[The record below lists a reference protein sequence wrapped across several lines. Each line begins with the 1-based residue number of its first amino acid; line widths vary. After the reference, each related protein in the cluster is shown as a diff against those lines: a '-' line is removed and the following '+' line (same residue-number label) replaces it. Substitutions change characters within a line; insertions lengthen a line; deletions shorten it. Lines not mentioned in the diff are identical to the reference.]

1 MAKKKKFP
9 DLTGDG
15 KVTRADVLKGRGV
28 FNDGGKTKKEE
39 RKKKKEDK
47 QKEKD
52 DDPRNTMPDDIG
64 KKTKPKKRGKK
75 GASGMTREQM
85 KRKRAFDMYKNGGK
99 SKTRE
104 KVDGGTVTKTKKGDA
119 TITTKRRADG
129 SLIKGKVKTKDAKLK
144 QKYRK
149 DGTLKKTVTVTR
161 DKFGSKVRRTTKMDK
176 KGKVKRTKRI
186 GGSPQNF
193 QGDGFERYAFGGV
206 APKLG
211 TAKKFPS
218 DSSPFEAHLSKF
230 YRSNK

>member
-1 MAKKKKFP
+1 MAKKEKFP

-28 FNDGGKTKKEE
+28 F
-39 RKKKKEDK
+39 
-47 QKEKD
+47 
-52 DDPRNTMPDDIG
+52 
-64 KKTKPKKRGKK
+64 
-75 GASGMTREQM
+75 
-85 KRKRAFDMYKNGGK
+85 KNGGK

-104 KVDGGTVTKTKKGDA
+104 KVDGGTVTKTKLGESKV
-119 TITTKRRADG
+119 TTKRRADG
-129 SLIKGKVKTKDAKLK
+129 SLIKGKVKNKDAKFK

-149 DGTLKKTVTVTR
+149 DGTLKKEVRVTR
-161 DKFGSKVRRTTKMDK
+161 DEFGSKVRRTTKVDK
-176 KGKVKRTKRI
+176 KGKVKRKKRI

-193 QGDGFERYAFGGV
+193 QGDGFEAYAFGGV

>member
-28 FNDGGKTKKEE
+28 FSNGGKTKKEE
-39 RKKKKEDK
+39 RQERKELKKK
-47 QKEKD
+47 QK
-52 DDPRNTMPDDIG
+52 PDS
-64 KKTKPKKRGKK
+64 KKSGSKK
-75 GASGMTREQM
+75 GAPGMSREKL
-85 KRKRAFDMYKNGGK
+85 KRKRAFDMYENGGK

-104 KVDGGTVTKTKKGDA
+104 KIDGGTVTKTKMGESKV
-119 TITTKRRADG
+119 TTKRRADG
-129 SLIKGKVKTKDAKLK
+129 SLIKGKVKNKDAKFK

-149 DGTLKKTVTVTR
+149 DGTLKKEVRVTR
-161 DKFGSKVRRTTKMDK
+161 DKFGSKVRRTTKVDK
-176 KGKVKRTKRI
+176 TGKVKKKKRI

>member
-28 FNDGGKTKKEE
+28 FSNGGKTKKEDKK
-39 RKKKKEDK
+39 KKKKE
-47 QKEKD
+47 KD
-52 DDPRNTMPDDIG
+52 EDPRKTMPDDLSKSG
-64 KKTKPKKRGKK
+64 TKPKGLLK
-75 GASGMTREQM
+75 GAKGAPAMSREKL

-104 KVDGGTVTKTKKGDA
+104 KIDGGTVTKTKMGESKV
-119 TITTKRRADG
+119 TTKRRADG
-129 SLIKGKVKTKDAKLK
+129 SLIKGKVKNKDAKFK

-149 DGTLKKTVTVTR
+149 DGTLKKEVRVSR
-161 DKFGSKVRRTTKMDK
+161 DEFGSKVRRTTKVDK
-176 KGKVKRTKRI
+176 TGKVKRKKRI
-186 GGSPQNF
+186 GGSPQPF
-193 QGDGFERYAFGGV
+193 QGDGFEMYYTGGV
-206 APKLG
+206 MPKLG

-218 DSSPFEAHLSKF
+218 DSSPFESHVNKF

>member
-28 FNDGGKTKKEE
+28 FSNGGKTKKEE
-39 RKKKKEDK
+39 RQERKESKKK
-47 QKEKD
+47 QKAD
-52 DDPRNTMPDDIG
+52 RRADG
-64 KKTKPKKRGKK
+64 TKPKNLLK
-75 GASGMTREQM
+75 GAKGAPGMSRE
-85 KRKRAFDMYKNGGK
+85 KLKKKRAFDMYENGGK

-104 KVDGGTVTKTKKGDA
+104 KIDGGTVTKTKMGESKV
-119 TITTKRRADG
+119 TTKRRADG
-129 SLIKGKVKTKDAKLK
+129 SLIKGKVKNKDAKFK

-149 DGTLKKTVTVTR
+149 DGTLKKEVRVTR
-161 DKFGSKVRRTTKMDK
+161 DEFGSKVRRTTKVDK
-176 KGKVKRTKRI
+176 TGKVKKKKRI